1 MGKIHSTHTGEIFDD
16 DFKDSIDNAKNAKSH
31 LFSTL
36 KENKVEKGDDSILL
50 RDISIQ
56 EIKLQL
62 DRTKGRS
69 APGADGI
76 KYTII
81 RKCPEIVFENLK
93 TIYN

>member
-1 MGKIHSTHTGEIFDD
+1 MNF
-16 DFKDSIDNAKNAKSH
+16 FYLIDNAIIEKSH
-31 LFSTL
+31 LFSAV
-36 KENKVEKGDDSILL
+36 KENKVGLEEGDDSILY

-76 KYTII
+76 K
-81 RKCPEIVFENLK
+81 
-93 TIYN
+93 